1 MKVSEI
7 MVSDV
12 VTLSSEE
19 TVAKAL
25 NLMADRSINQIP
37 IVDENGKYIGMIFA
51 KQIINSTAQPSSKLK
66 SYIVSTSTLS
76 RDHDIERAAQLVIG
90 SGNRA
95 MPVVENGELVG
106 IVSETDLVSTADFG
120 HAIVDEVMSGAIV
133 IEENTS
139 LADAISKM
147 RRYNI
152 SRLPVI
158 NTKGILRGT
167 LSILDIAK
175 IIATPRERTSKSAA
189 ISGGTAGIKDVK
201 VKDIARRVVSVE
213 RGTKL
218 NVIIDHFRQNGEVVV
233 VGDGRPMGIVTPK
246 DMLELILPKKSS
258 EPIIHMAHFE
268 DRQDRIEIQEQL
280 ARFLEKIQGKLGDV
294 ISIVVYA
301 DKHKTRKYS
310 LRTRVI
316 TSKGVIDAKAVGY
329 DPLSASKELVAR
341 LERRIKSEHSQRVKD
356 RQHRNS
362 PRKMYKI
369 IIIYIMARMRR
380 FELLIAR
387 GRIGLPALVISRPTH
402 YYVHL

>member
-7 MVSDV
+7 MVTDV
-12 VTLSSEE
+12 VTLTSED
-19 TVAKAL
+19 TIAKAL
-25 NLMADRSINQIP
+25 HLMADKSVNQIAV
-37 IVDENGKYIGMIFA
+37 VDESGKYLGMISA
-51 KQIINSTAQPSSKLK
+51 KQFISSTAQPSSKLRG
-66 SYIVSTSTLS
+66 YIIKTSALS
-76 RDHDIERAAQLVIG
+76 RDDDIEKAAQLIIG

-95 MPVVENGELVG
+95 MPVVEDGELVG

-158 NTKGILRGT
+158 NTKGILHGT
-167 LSILDIAK
+167 LNMLDIAK

-201 VKDIARRVVSVE
+201 VKDIARRAISVE

-218 NVIIDHFRQNGEVVV
+218 NVIVDNFRRNEEAIV

-246 DMLELILPKKSS
+246 DALELVLPKKNN
-258 EPIIHMAHFE
+258 EPIIHMAHLE
-268 DRQDRIEIQEQL
+268 DGQDRIEIQEQL
-280 ARFLEKIQGKLGDV
+280 TRFLQKIQGKLGDV
-294 ISIVVYA
+294 RSIVVYA

-310 LRTRVI
+310 LRTRLI
-316 TSKGVIDAKAVGY
+316 TSNGMIDAKAVGY
-329 DPLSASKELVAR
+329 DPISASKELIAR
-341 LERRIKSEHSQRVKD
+341 LDRRIKSEHSQRVQN
-356 RQHRNS
+356 RQRRES
-362 PRKMYKI
+362 VRKT
-369 IIIYIMARMRR
+369 
-380 FELLIAR
+380 E
-387 GRIGLPALVISRPTH
+387 
-402 YYVHL
+402 

>member
-7 MVSDV
+7 MVSDI
-12 VTLSSEE
+12 VTLSPEDS
-19 TVAKAL
+19 VAKAL
-25 NLMADRSINQIP
+25 NLMANRSINQIP
-37 IVDENGKYIGMIFA
+37 IVDENGKYLGMIFA

-76 RDHDIERAAQLVIG
+76 RDHDIEEAAQLVIG

-95 MPVVENGELVG
+95 MTVVEKGGLVG
-106 IVSETDLVSTADFG
+106 IVSETDLVLTSDFG

-139 LADAISKM
+139 LADAVSKM

-158 NTKGILRGT
+158 NTKGILHGT

-201 VKDIARRVVSVE
+201 VKDITRRAVSVE

-218 NVIIDHFRQNGEVVV
+218 NAMTDHLRQNEEVVV

-246 DMLELILPKKSS
+246 DVLEIILTKKSS

-268 DRQDRIEIQEQL
+268 DGQDRIEVQEQL
-280 ARFLEKIQGKLGDV
+280 ARFLKKIQGKLGDV
-294 ISIVVYA
+294 RSIVVYA

-310 LRTRVI
+310 LRTRLI
-316 TSKGVIDAKAVGY
+316 TSNGVIDAKAVGY
-329 DPLSASKELVAR
+329 DPLSASKELVTR
-341 LERRIKSEHSQRVKD
+341 LERRIKSEHSQRVKG
-356 RQHRNS
+356 RQHRDS
-362 PRKMYKI
+362 PRKTG
-369 IIIYIMARMRR
+369 
-380 FELLIAR
+380 E
-387 GRIGLPALVISRPTH
+387 
-402 YYVHL
+402 

>member
-7 MVSDV
+7 MVTDV
-12 VTLSSEE
+12 VTLTSED

-25 NLMADRSINQIP
+25 NLMADRSISQIP
-37 IVDENGKYIGMIFA
+37 IVDENGKYLGMIFA
-51 KQIINSTAQPSSKLK
+51 KQIISSAAQSSSKLK
-66 SYIVSTSTLS
+66 GHVIKTSTLG
-76 RDHDIERAAQLVIG
+76 RDYDIEKAAQLVIG
-90 SGNRA
+90 SGNRT

-120 HAIVDEVMSGAIV
+120 HASVDEVMSGAIV

-201 VKDIARRVVSVE
+201 VKDITRRAVSVE

-218 NVIIDHFRQNGEVVV
+218 NVITDYFRRNEEAIV

-246 DMLELILPKKSS
+246 DALELILPKKSN
-258 EPIIHMAHFE
+258 EPIIHMAHLE
-268 DRQDRIEIQEQL
+268 DGQDRTEIQEQL
-280 ARFLEKIQGKLGDV
+280 VRFLQKIQGKLGDV
-294 ISIVVYA
+294 TSIVVYA

-310 LRTRVI
+310 LRTRLI
-316 TSKGVIDAKAVGY
+316 TSNGVIDAKAVGY

-356 RQHRNS
+356 RQHRES
-362 PRKMYKI
+362 PRKM
-369 IIIYIMARMRR
+369 
-380 FELLIAR
+380 
-387 GRIGLPALVISRPTH
+387 
-402 YYVHL
+402 

>member
-1 MKVSEI
+1 
-7 MVSDV
+7 
-12 VTLSSEE
+12 
-19 TVAKAL
+19 
-25 NLMADRSINQIP
+25 
-37 IVDENGKYIGMIFA
+37 
-51 KQIINSTAQPSSKLK
+51 
-66 SYIVSTSTLS
+66 
-76 RDHDIERAAQLVIG
+76 
-90 SGNRA
+90 
-95 MPVVENGELVG
+95 VVEKGELVG
-106 IVSETDLVSTADFG
+106 IISETDLVSTADFG

-201 VKDIARRVVSVE
+201 VKDITRRAFSVE

-218 NVIIDHFRQNGEVVV
+218 NVMTDHFRQNEEAVV

-246 DMLELILPKKSS
+246 DALELILPKKSS

-268 DRQDRIEIQEQL
+268 DGQDRIEIQEQL

-294 ISIVVYA
+294 RSIVVYA

-310 LRTRVI
+310 LRTRLI
-316 TSKGVIDAKAVGY
+316 TSNGVIDAKAVGY

-356 RQHRNS
+356 RQHRES
-362 PRKMYKI
+362 PRKM
-369 IIIYIMARMRR
+369 
-380 FELLIAR
+380 
-387 GRIGLPALVISRPTH
+387 
-402 YYVHL
+402 

>member
-7 MVSDV
+7 MVTDIV
-12 VTLSSEE
+12 ALTSED

-37 IVDENGKYIGMIFA
+37 IVDGTGKYLGMIFA
-51 KQIINSTAQPSSKLK
+51 KQIVNSAAQPSSKLK
-66 SYIVSTSTLS
+66 GHIVKTSTLS
-76 RDHDIERAAQLVIG
+76 RDDDIEKAAQLVIG

-95 MPVVENGELVG
+95 MPVVENGGGLVG

-133 IEENTS
+133 IEEDNS
-139 LADAISKM
+139 LADATSKM

-189 ISGGTAGIKDVK
+189 ISAGTAGIKDVK
-201 VKDIARRVVSVE
+201 VKDIIRRAVSVE

-218 NVIIDHFRQNGEVVV
+218 NVMTDHFRRNEEAIV

-246 DMLELILPKKSS
+246 DALELILPKKTN
-258 EPIIHMAHFE
+258 EPIIHMAHLE
-268 DRQDRIEIQEQL
+268 DGQDRIEIQEQL
-280 ARFLEKIQGKLGDV
+280 ARFLQKIQGKLGDV
-294 ISIVVYA
+294 RSIVVYA

-310 LRTRVI
+310 LRTRLI
-316 TSKGVIDAKAVGY
+316 TSYGVIDAKAVGY

-356 RQHRNS
+356 RQHRES
-362 PRKMYKI
+362 PRKI
-369 IIIYIMARMRR
+369 
-380 FELLIAR
+380 
-387 GRIGLPALVISRPTH
+387 
-402 YYVHL
+402 

>member
-7 MVSDV
+7 MVTDL
-12 VTLSSEE
+12 VTLSSED

-25 NLMADRSINQIP
+25 NFMADRSINQIP
-37 IVDENGKYIGMIFA
+37 TVDENGKYLGMIFA
-51 KQIINSTAQPSSKLK
+51 KQLINSTAQPSSKLK
-66 SYIVSTSTLS
+66 SYIINTSTLS
-76 RDHDIERAAQLVIG
+76 PDHDIEKAAQLVIG
-90 SGNRA
+90 NGNRA
-95 MPVVENGELVG
+95 MPVVVEKGKLVG

-139 LADAISKM
+139 LADAVSKM
-147 RRYNI
+147 RKYNI

-167 LSILDIAK
+167 LNILDIAK

-189 ISGGTAGIKDVK
+189 ISGGTAGIKDVR
-201 VKDIARRVVSVE
+201 VKDIMRRAISVE

-218 NVIIDHFRQNGEVVV
+218 NVVTDHFRQNEEVVV
-233 VGDGRPMGIVTPK
+233 VGDGRPMGILTPK
-246 DMLELILPKKSS
+246 DALELILPKKSN

-268 DRQDRIEIQEQL
+268 DGQDRIEIQEQL
-280 ARFLEKIQGKLGDV
+280 ARFLKKIQGKLGDV
-294 ISIVVYA
+294 RSIVVYA

-310 LRTRVI
+310 LRTRLI
-316 TSKGVIDAKAVGY
+316 TSRGVIDAKAVGY

-356 RQHRNS
+356 RQHRES
-362 PRKMYKI
+362 PRKI
-369 IIIYIMARMRR
+369 
-380 FELLIAR
+380 
-387 GRIGLPALVISRPTH
+387 
-402 YYVHL
+402 

>member
-7 MVSDV
+7 MVTDI
-12 VTLSSEE
+12 VTLSSED

-37 IVDENGKYIGMIFA
+37 AVDEKGKYLGMIFA
-51 KQIINSTAQPSSKLK
+51 KQLINSTAQPYSKLK
-66 SYIVSTSTLS
+66 SYIINTSTLS
-76 RDHDIERAAQLVIG
+76 PDHDIERAAQLVIG
-90 SGNRA
+90 SGKRA
-95 MPVVENGELVG
+95 MPVVVEKGKLVG

-139 LADAISKM
+139 LADAVSKM

-167 LSILDIAK
+167 LNILDIAK

-201 VKDIARRVVSVE
+201 VRDIMRRAISVE

-218 NVIIDHFRQNGEVVV
+218 NVLTDHFKRNEEVVV
-233 VGDGRPMGIVTPK
+233 VGNGRPMGIVTPK
-246 DMLELILPKKSS
+246 DALELILPKKSS
-258 EPIIHMAHFE
+258 EPIIHMAHLE
-268 DRQDRIEIQEQL
+268 DGQDRIEIQEQL
-280 ARFLEKIQGKLGDV
+280 ARFLQKIQGKLGDV
-294 ISIVVYA
+294 RSIVVYA
-301 DKHKTRKYS
+301 DKHKTHKYS
-310 LRTRVI
+310 LRTRLI
-316 TSKGVIDAKAVGY
+316 TSRGVIDAKAVGY

-341 LERRIKSEHSQRVKD
+341 LERRIKSEHSQMVKGK
-356 RQHRNS
+356 QHRES
-362 PRKMYKI
+362 PRKM
-369 IIIYIMARMRR
+369 
-380 FELLIAR
+380 
-387 GRIGLPALVISRPTH
+387 
-402 YYVHL
+402 

>member
-7 MVSDV
+7 MVTDI
-12 VTLSSEE
+12 VTLSPEDS
-19 TVAKAL
+19 VAKAL
-25 NLMADRSINQIP
+25 NLMASRSINQIP
-37 IVDENGKYIGMIFA
+37 IVDENGKYLGMIFA

-76 RDHDIERAAQLVIG
+76 RDHDIEEAARLVIG

-95 MPVVENGELVG
+95 MTVVEKGGLVG
-106 IVSETDLVSTADFG
+106 IVSETDLVLTSDFG

-158 NTKGILRGT
+158 NTKGILHGT

-201 VKDIARRVVSVE
+201 VKDITRRAVSVE

-218 NVIIDHFRQNGEVVV
+218 F
-233 VGDGRPMGIVTPK
+233 
-246 DMLELILPKKSS
+246 
-258 EPIIHMAHFE
+258 
-268 DRQDRIEIQEQL
+268 
-280 ARFLEKIQGKLGDV
+280 
-294 ISIVVYA
+294 
-301 DKHKTRKYS
+301 
-310 LRTRVI
+310 
-316 TSKGVIDAKAVGY
+316 
-329 DPLSASKELVAR
+329 
-341 LERRIKSEHSQRVKD
+341 
-356 RQHRNS
+356 
-362 PRKMYKI
+362 
-369 IIIYIMARMRR
+369 
-380 FELLIAR
+380 
-387 GRIGLPALVISRPTH
+387 
-402 YYVHL
+402 

>member
-7 MVSDV
+7 MVTDIV
-12 VTLSSEE
+12 ALTSED

-37 IVDENGKYIGMIFA
+37 IVDGTGKYLGMIFA
-51 KQIINSTAQPSSKLK
+51 KQIINSAAQPSSKLK
-66 SYIVSTSTLS
+66 GHIVKTSTLS
-76 RDHDIERAAQLVIG
+76 RDDDIEKAAQLVIG

-95 MPVVENGELVG
+95 MPVVENGGGLVG

-133 IEENTS
+133 IEEDNS
-139 LADAISKM
+139 LADATSKM

-158 NTKGILRGT
+158 NAKGILRGT

-189 ISGGTAGIKDVK
+189 ISAGTAGIKDVK
-201 VKDIARRVVSVE
+201 VKNIIRRAVSVE

-218 NVIIDHFRQNGEVVV
+218 NVMTDHFRRNEEAIV

-246 DMLELILPKKSS
+246 DALELILPKKTN

-268 DRQDRIEIQEQL
+268 DGQDKIEIQEQL
-280 ARFLEKIQGKLGDV
+280 ARFLQKIQGKLGDV
-294 ISIVVYA
+294 RSIVVYA

-310 LRTRVI
+310 LRTRLI
-316 TSKGVIDAKAVGY
+316 TSNGVIDAKAVGY

-356 RQHRNS
+356 RQHRES
-362 PRKMYKI
+362 PRKI
-369 IIIYIMARMRR
+369 
-380 FELLIAR
+380 
-387 GRIGLPALVISRPTH
+387 
-402 YYVHL
+402 